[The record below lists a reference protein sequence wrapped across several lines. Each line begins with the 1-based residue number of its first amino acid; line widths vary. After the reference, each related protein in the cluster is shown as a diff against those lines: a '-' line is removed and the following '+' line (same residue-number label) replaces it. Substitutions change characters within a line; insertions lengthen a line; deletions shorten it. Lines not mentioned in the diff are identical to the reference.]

1 MCIWTFATKN
11 KTARFIS
18 RQPITPTRGT
28 VCFCW
33 SSRQRP
39 RGSSSVFTRTMSY
52 NKYTKSRLSRHD
64 AFLHHTCIRLPNP
77 ASHFFRL
84 GVKFNATSI
93 PHTRYEVRPEHFPR
107 CVLTTTLL
115 RYRTGYFVCAERGDC
130 GIDCEYLVR
139 ILRCL
144 RTLLS
149 KWLCGTTHSRPPG
162 APANC

>member
-77 ASHFFRL
+77 ASGRFTNLKFTVMDSAGLIFDFDETEFGPNHGYVRSVIVERPICIVIDVPRLDTFFSFGR
-84 GVKFNATSI
+84 
-93 PHTRYEVRPEHFPR
+93 
-107 CVLTTTLL
+107 
-115 RYRTGYFVCAERGDC
+115 
-130 GIDCEYLVR
+130 
-139 ILRCL
+139 
-144 RTLLS
+144 
-149 KWLCGTTHSRPPG
+149 
-162 APANC
+162 